1 MGVTSAATGRIRHE
15 DRVLAC
21 VSGNIQM
28 SSNDPVQDMVA
39 ESWKRCAQS
48 YRLDPARRSETRI
61 LTQAELR
68 DFREPAEPLVRI
80 AKAEIQR
87 LHRQVNA
94 ADHVVLLTD
103 RNGVAIVA
111 THSPVILQE
120 VPKSCSTP
128 RAVNCSARK
137 LPCNTFRSIHA
148 ARNSAAAK

>member
-21 VSGNIQM
+21 VSGNIHM
-28 SSNDPVQDMVA
+28 SSNDPVQDMVAESWVA

-61 LTQAELR
+61 LTQAELH
-68 DFREPAEPLVRI
+68 DFREPVEPLARI

-94 ADHVVLLTD
+94 ADH
-103 RNGVAIVA
+103 
-111 THSPVILQE
+111 
-120 VPKSCSTP
+120 
-128 RAVNCSARK
+128 
-137 LPCNTFRSIHA
+137 
-148 ARNSAAAK
+148 